1 MTRRAHEPAPSHRS
15 LAGAAGRHDAGRCGS
30 GFREF
35 LGMALVAGGLAL
47 AVIRPEL
54 PVAVVHTLATQA
66 VELAR

>member
-1 MTRRAHEPAPSHRS
+1 
-15 LAGAAGRHDAGRCGS
+15 
-30 GFREF
+30 
-35 LGMALVAGGLAL
+35 MALVAGGLCL